1 MNTAAKGY
9 NYQNLD
15 CGKLQYKPN
24 FFNKLQDKKEEMEN
38 SQTKRT
44 INQMQHVDLTQQV
57 ETASNQAIEV
67 HVHLKEIRKK
77 LTDILRRTVQGS
89 DQVSRINSRRM
100 KKRRRTALNYEF
112 K

>member
-1 MNTAAKGY
+1 
-9 NYQNLD
+9 
-15 CGKLQYKPN
+15 
-24 FFNKLQDKKEEMEN
+24 MEN

-67 HVHLKEIRKK
+67 NVHLKEIRKK

-89 DQVSRINSRRM
+89 DQVSRVNSRRM
-100 KKRRRTALNYEF
+100 KKMRRTALNYEF

>member
-1 MNTAAKGY
+1 MEDYITSYVSFCAKVRGESNLKSRSDQLPIYRKYKGHVNTAAKGY

-44 INQMQHVDLTQQV
+44 INQMQHVDLTRQV
-57 ETASNQAIEV
+57 ETASNQANEV
-67 HVHLKEIRKK
+67 NVHL
-77 LTDILRRTVQGS
+77 
-89 DQVSRINSRRM
+89 
-100 KKRRRTALNYEF
+100 
-112 K
+112 